1 MKLTAKKITTLLRQQ
16 GYKLTP
22 QRRAVI
28 RTVASSDDHLTPTA
42 LHEKLRREY
51 PAIGL
56 VTVYRTLEIMARL
69 GLVCQ
74 VHAGGCRSYTISA
87 RERHHHLICS
97 GCGRVVDFVGYNLDE
112 LKQRLSRETGFEIG
126 DYLLEFVGLCPQCRG
141 KR

>member
-1 MKLTAKKITTLLRQQ
+1 MKLSQQ
-16 GYKLTP
+16 RIAAALKRNGYKLTP

-74 VHAGGCRSYTISA
+74 VHAGGCRSYTIAA

-97 GCGRVVDFVGYNLDE
+97 GCGRVVDFGGYNLDE